1 MTNSIRLEIWS
12 GALGVPVLHR
22 DLDVAKLSVDAQAEL
37 QQLIRASGALDLPEV
52 PAAPAKVRD
61 GNQTKIVFGLAGK
74 TQTVRIADE
83 AVSPPLRELIDFV
96 KVNGS

>member
-1 MTNSIRLEIWS
+1 MTNKIRLEIWS
-12 GALGVPVLHR
+12 GALGVPILHK

-37 QQLIRASGALDLPEV
+37 QQLIGASGVLDLPAV
-52 PAAPAKVRD
+52 PAAPPKVCD
-61 GNQTKIVFGLAGK
+61 GNQAKLVFGLAGK

-83 AVSPPLRELIDFV
+83 AVSPPLRQLIDFV